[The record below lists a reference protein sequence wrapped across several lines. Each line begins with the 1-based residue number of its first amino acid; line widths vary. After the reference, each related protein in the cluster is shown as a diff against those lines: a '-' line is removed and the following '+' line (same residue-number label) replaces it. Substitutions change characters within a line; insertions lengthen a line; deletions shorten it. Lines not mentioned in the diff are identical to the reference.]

1 MNYFKKFR
9 SRIKETNRKNE
20 QLKKCRSRITET
32 NRKNEQLKKYPLAFT
47 GTENRLQINLNRMH
61 LSPDDLNFEW
71 LKNICKT
78 INVKSLRYFRKR
90 TFRIEKINDEIVYKL
105 CLSSQCKNSSAYGV
119 QMIIHF
125 NKSKAYICN
134 YEAIVR
140 DAMETIKI
148 NINDSYLAL
157 QNIFDILKTNQVDYH
172 II

>member
-1 MNYFKKFR
+1 MNYFKNFR
-9 SRIKETNRKNE
+9 SRITETNRKNE
-20 QLKKCRSRITET
+20 QSKKCRSRIIET

-105 CLSSQCKNSSAYGV
+105 CLSNSSAYGV

-134 YEAIVR
+134 YEVMVTNPI
-140 DAMETIKI
+140 EQTIKI